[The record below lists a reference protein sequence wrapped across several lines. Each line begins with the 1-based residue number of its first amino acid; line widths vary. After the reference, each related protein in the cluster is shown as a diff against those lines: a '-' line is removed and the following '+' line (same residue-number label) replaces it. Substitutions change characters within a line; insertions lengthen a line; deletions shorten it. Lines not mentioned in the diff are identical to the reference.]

1 MQLVDQ
7 ENGWTLFEDDK
18 TFPDG
23 VVVIARYV
31 LYGGLK
37 VSVVNPNQ
45 SNLLN
50 NQTDAD
56 DLTSLSELE
65 ANKSSWRFFTFV
77 SRVKKKT
84 VNQ

>member
-1 MQLVDQ
+1 MYYSTALECIKELLERSKYDKLMQLVDQ

-37 VSVVNPNQ
+37 VDVVNPNQ
-45 SNLLN
+45 SK
-50 NQTDAD
+50 D
-56 DLTSLSELE
+56 DLTSLFELE
-65 ANKSSWRFFTFV
+65 ANKSSWR
-77 SRVKKKT
+77 
-84 VNQ
+84 

>member
-31 LYGGLK
+31 VYGDLK
-37 VSVVNPNQ
+37 VDVVNPKPKQLAEQ
-45 SNLLN
+45 SNRCRWFNGHFWTGKIKVAGAVLYFCF
-50 NQTDAD
+50 A
-56 DLTSLSELE
+56 
-65 ANKSSWRFFTFV
+65 W
-77 SRVKKKT
+77 
-84 VNQ
+84 

>member
-7 ENGWTLFEDDK
+7 ENGWALFEDDK

-31 LYGGLK
+31 LYGGIK
-37 VSVVNPNQ
+37 VDVVNPNQ

-50 NQTDAD
+50 NETDAD
-56 DLTSLSELE
+56 DLRGISELQCRKIKV
-65 ANKSSWRFFTFV
+65 AGAVLYFCFAW
-77 SRVKKKT
+77 
-84 VNQ
+84 

>member
-31 LYGGLK
+31 VYGDLK
-37 VSVVNPNQ
+37 VGCRKP
-45 SNLLN
+45 
-50 NQTDAD
+50 
-56 DLTSLSELE
+56 
-65 ANKSSWRFFTFV
+65 
-77 SRVKKKT
+77 KT
-84 VNQ
+84 QATCGIIKQMQMI

>member
-1 MQLVDQ
+1 MQLVYQ

-77 SRVKKKT
+77 SLVKKT
-84 VNQ
+84 S

>member
-31 LYGGLK
+31 RYGGLK
-37 VSVVNPNQ
+37 VSVANPKPQ
-45 SNLLN
+45 QL
-50 NQTDAD
+50 A
-56 DLTSLSELE
+56 
-65 ANKSSWRFFTFV
+65 K
-77 SRVKKKT
+77 
-84 VNQ
+84 

>member
-31 LYGGLK
+31 VYGDLK
-37 VSVVNPNQ
+37 VDVVNPKPNQ
-45 SNLLN
+45 L
-50 NQTDAD
+50 A
-56 DLTSLSELE
+56 E
-65 ANKSSWRFFTFV
+65 
-77 SRVKKKT
+77 
-84 VNQ
+84 